1 MKNMKIILNN
11 KISKSL
17 YTQLRLKID
26 NETKIVPLNK
36 EIEWDLQNGKHTF
49 QIYQNF
55 IMKSQKKQIN
65 ITKEIF
71 EMDVKLN
78 YTAFGI
84 SFGIALL
91 AILLIAFEID
101 YTTSLGLIKILWMI
115 LVIIFLGGIKVVMLS
130 IFLLMVIIFVIIT
143 GLGALKLEVK
153 KN

>member
-1 MKNMKIILNN
+1 MKIILNN

-26 NETKIVPLNK
+26 NETKIIPLNK

-65 ITKEIF
+65 ITEEIF